1 MQLGKAIKHNILIEP
16 SGNNGFIIT
25 VGCGRFAFQNP
36 KGLLSCL
43 TEYLNNPEEL
53 EKMYTGCLG
62 PVTEPARHQE
72 G

>member
-1 MQLGKAIKHNILIEP
+1 MQLGKAIKYNILIEP
-16 SGNNGFIIT
+16 SGNNGFIVT

-53 EKMYTGCLG
+53 ERAYNECFG
-62 PVTEPARHQE
+62 PNPETPTEER
-72 G
+72 